1 MNPAKLFLA
10 AFLVNNILLL
20 RFIALCSFFGVSTS
34 LSTSVGM
41 SAAVIFV
48 MLLAA
53 WVSWGLYYVLLLPLN
68 LVFLRTAVFILVIAG
83 LVQFVEM
90 FLKKYVRTLY
100 SAMGIYLPLITTNCA
115 ILAVTFINVD
125 NHTANSGYGLLHA
138 SIYALGVGAGY
149 ALAIILFAAIRERL
163 EDSPITASFKG
174 YPIAF
179 VGASLMSLAF
189 LGFAGLFG
197 ISL

>member
-1 MNPAKLFLA
+1 MKLNPAQIFLG
-10 AFLVNNILLL
+10 AFLVNNILLM
-20 RFIALCSFFGVSTS
+20 RFIGLCPFFGVSTS
-34 LSTSVGM
+34 VSTATGM

-48 MLLAA
+48 MMLAA
-53 WVSWGLYYVLLLPLN
+53 WVCWVLFRFVLLPLD

-115 ILAVTFINVD
+115 ILAVTFLNVD
-125 NHTANSGYGLLHA
+125 YGFNLLQA
-138 SIYALGVGAGY
+138 TVFAIGTGLGFGLV
-149 ALAIILFAAIRERL
+149 IILFAAIRERL
-163 EDSPITASFKG
+163 DDAPISPSFKG

-179 VGASLMSLAF
+179 VAASLVALAF
-189 LGFAGLFG
+189 MGFTALFG

>member
-1 MNPAKLFLA
+1 MLQAKIFIG

-34 LSTSVGM
+34 LNTSVGM
-41 SAAVIFV
+41 SAAVLFV
-48 MLLAA
+48 TMLAA
-53 WVSWGLYYVLLLPLN
+53 WVTWVLWHLLLAPLH
-68 LVFLRTAVFILVIAG
+68 LEFLRTAVFILVIAG

-90 FLKKYVRTLY
+90 FLKKYVRALY

-115 ILAVTFINVD
+115 ILAITFLNVD
-125 NHTANSGYGLLHA
+125 YKYNLLD
-138 SIYALGVGAGY
+138 STIYALGVGAGY

-163 EDSPITASFKG
+163 EDAPITKSFKG